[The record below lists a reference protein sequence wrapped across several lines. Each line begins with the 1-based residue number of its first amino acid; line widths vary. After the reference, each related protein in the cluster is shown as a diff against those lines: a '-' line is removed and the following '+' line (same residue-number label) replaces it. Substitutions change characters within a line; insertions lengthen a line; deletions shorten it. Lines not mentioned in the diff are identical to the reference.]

1 MSLLSLSLWLSA
13 SATGGALAAAL
24 LVQPAEQADWQLHSS
39 AFHCRLQQVVNGV
52 GDVSFLAEPGHSLRL
67 DLALAQPY
75 YALAQASVAARPAD
89 WQDAT
94 AATLPLPYQAELYH
108 DSKVSFIAGAL
119 PLLQQIQFGNW
130 LQFELNAQQRK
141 QQILLTSVSGADAVE
156 QFRGCVAQMSPL
168 SWQQARDTEIQ
179 FADGQRTL
187 TRQQLPVLQ
196 KLARYLQL
204 DPSVNKILID
214 GHTDD
219 VGSVLANRVLSQERA
234 DEVAAQLIELGVAA
248 SKLEIRAHGNR
259 YPQLNSR
266 GKTEQANRRV
276 TVRLVRP
283 AAAQQEAGE

>member
-13 SATGGALAAAL
+13 SAAGGALAAAL

-89 WQDAT
+89 WQPGAAT
-94 AATLPLPYQAELYH
+94 AAADFPYNAELYH
-108 DSKVSFIAGAL
+108 DTKVSFITGAL

-130 LQFELNAQQRK
+130 LQFELSDKQHK
-141 QQILLTSVSGADAVE
+141 QQILLTSVSGSGAVE

-168 SWQQARDTEIQ
+168 SWQQARDSEIQ

-187 TRQQLPVLQ
+187 TRQQLPQLQ

-204 DPSVNKILID
+204 DPSVSKILID

-219 VGSVLANRVLSQERA
+219 VGTVLANRVLSQERA
-234 DEVAAQLIELGVAA
+234 DEVAAQLIELGVSA

-259 YPQLNSR
+259 YPLLNSQ
-266 GKTEQANRRV
+266 GKPEQANRRV
-276 TVRLVRP
+276 SVRLIRSG
-283 AAAQQEAGE
+283 AQQEAE

>member
-13 SATGGALAAAL
+13 SAAGGALAAAL

-75 YALAQASVAARPAD
+75 YALAQANVAARPAD
-89 WQDAT
+89 WQPGAAT
-94 AATLPLPYQAELYH
+94 ATADFPYSAELYH

-130 LQFELNAQQRK
+130 LQFELSDKQHK
-141 QQILLTSVSGADAVE
+141 QQILLTSVSGSGAVE

-168 SWQQARDTEIQ
+168 SWQQARDSEIQ

-187 TRQQLPVLQ
+187 TRQQLPQLQ

-204 DPSVNKILID
+204 DSSVSKILID

-219 VGSVLANRVLSQERA
+219 VGTVLANRLLSQERA
-234 DEVAAQLIELGVAA
+234 DEVAAQLIELGVSA

-259 YPQLNSR
+259 YPLLNSQ
-266 GKTEQANRRV
+266 GKPEQANRRV
-276 TVRLVRP
+276 SVRLVRSGT
-283 AAAQQEAGE
+283 QQEAE